1 MRKVNKKQYGELV
14 QLHSKMQ
21 DAYDRYN
28 EKVNEVQDKIIDIIG
43 EELNSVID
51 DFNEV
56 ASDLQN
62 QIDEVYG
69 ETESYIDEKSDKWR
83 ESDKGE
89 IYIEWSNEWS
99 IQFTQLDHVEIEVPL
114 EDIEIYD
121 IPSSDPNEQ

>member
-1 MRKVNKKQYGELV
+1 MRKVNKKQYAELEK
-14 QLHSKMQ
+14 LHSKMQ
-21 DAYDRYN
+21 EVYEQYTN
-28 EKVNEVQDKIIDIIG
+28 KVNEVQEKIFDLIG

-56 ASDLQN
+56 SSDLQN

-69 ETESYIDEKSDKWR
+69 ETESYIYEKSDKWR

-89 IYIEWSNEWS
+89 IYVDWSNEWN
-99 IQFTQLDHVEIEVPL
+99 IQFAQLDHVEIEVPL

-121 IPSSDPNEQ
+121 IPSQDPNEQ